1 MVRLLGHRLLDEWKQ
16 LDDATL
22 LGTDRA
28 KDQRVEVNESTPLS
42 LPKSK
47 SVSAVASAPARSP
60 ARYRSV
66 AWYVITIICVTG
78 CGLSALSAS
87 MSAWTLRGCDEITG
101 LAVDVQELAQPSGRE
116 LRVVEPSAE
125 GDELFAHGDALAGQ
139 RWFEDQPS
147 IGHEPI
153 SDGGEVSEPAGH
165 VDGRSSELAGTEN
178 VLVRQVTTQSDQ
190 QPRPEWARLGRNAV
204 QRLAEHRGD
213 VMVDSPTER
222 RTSGDP

>member
-1 MVRLLGHRLLDEWKQ
+1 MNGSSSTRRPCWERIVAKEQRIEVERV
-16 LDDATL
+16 DATL
-22 LGTDRA
+22 AAEVQERLGGGLGTGEIPGKVPLGRLVRDHDRLR
-28 KDQRVEVNESTPLS
+28 DWM
-42 LPKSK
+42 
-47 SVSAVASAPARSP
+47 RSECAERLDVGP
-60 ARYRSV
+60 D
-66 AWYVITIICVTG
+66 T
-78 CGLSALSAS
+78 
-87 MSAWTLRGCDEITG
+87 RGCDEITG
-101 LAVDVQELAQPSGRE
+101 LAVDVQELAQPSSRE

-178 VLVRQVTTQSDQ
+178 VLGRQATTQSDQ
-190 QPRPEWARLGRNAV
+190 QPRPESARLGRNAV
-204 QRLAEHRGD
+204 QRLAEHRGH